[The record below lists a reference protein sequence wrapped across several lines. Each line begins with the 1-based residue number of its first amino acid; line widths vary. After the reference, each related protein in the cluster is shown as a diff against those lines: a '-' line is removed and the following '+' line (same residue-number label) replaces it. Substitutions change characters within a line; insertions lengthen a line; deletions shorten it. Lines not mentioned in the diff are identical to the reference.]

1 MPEIGG
7 WSIYTSST
15 KALQLT
21 FMMGSNH
28 YLLYSPGGICD
39 SWAKENCRKLWCLRT
54 QTENVDLS
62 FYSTKQLDWIFLS
75 VSVLT
80 LLVLAGKSLFR
91 MLFIGVL
98 LILLGPFTS
107 HSTQGDLPD
116 DPGPSSSRPKKASLQ
131 HLSVGQSPTAS
142 CFIELAAASI
152 LFL

>member
-1 MPEIGG
+1 MSENTDRKCRP
-7 WSIYTSST
+7 
-15 KALQLT
+15 
-21 FMMGSNH
+21 F
-28 YLLYSPGGICD
+28 LLF
-39 SWAKENCRKLWCLRT
+39 N
-54 QTENVDLS
+54 QTTGLNIPISQCFDP
-62 FYSTKQLDWIFLS
+62 T
-75 VSVLT
+75 
-80 LLVLAGKSLFR
+80 LVLAGKSLFR